1 MSPLG
6 LVSKEKFSELQSKYE
21 ELRAMLDQL
30 KTEGKKLRQR
40 MSELSENV
48 EILSKKNKE
57 LTYSYHSVTKE
68 RDQLMAKL
76 EKYSEERQVLQRMI
90 QDLEFLARKRR
101 KKTESSRDTQSFESD
116 IQKLLE
122 QKPMEHS
129 DDD

>member
-21 ELRAMLDQL
+21 ELRAMLDQS